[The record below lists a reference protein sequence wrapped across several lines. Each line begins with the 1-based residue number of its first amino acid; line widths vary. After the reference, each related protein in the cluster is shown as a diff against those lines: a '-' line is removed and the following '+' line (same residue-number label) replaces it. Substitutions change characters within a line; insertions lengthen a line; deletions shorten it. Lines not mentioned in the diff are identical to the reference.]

1 MAEKGKVKF
10 YNWKKG
16 FGFVTTDAGEDLFLH
31 RTGVPKG
38 TKLFTGDEVEFD
50 IIDGPKG
57 KNATNINVTKSM
69 GAPAPRAPVQ
79 DAEEKEEQYEDSEDF
94 DANK

>member
-1 MAEKGKVKF
+1 MAETGKVKF

-16 FGFVTTDAGEDLFLH
+16 FGFVTSDAGEDLFLH

-38 TKLFTGDEVEFD
+38 IKLFTGDEVEFD

-57 KNATNINVTKSM
+57 KNATNIKVTKSV
-69 GAPAPRAPVQ
+69 GPAPMEGGFQ
-79 DAEEKEEQYEDSEDF
+79 KKEEQEEQYEDSEDF
-94 DANK
+94 EADK